1 MARQISGGTLY
12 PAAAAIAAHNET
24 HRSVVA
30 LETAKPHYD
39 GPEFDTSGIEQV
51 LTQFYPSTITTL
63 ADAINCVEKAIALWD
78 GQHTNR
84 HNSGSGLKIYSH
96 KVAGTTIGGTVGGT
110 GATLEA
116 AMLAAWGPLVIAAMQ
131 ALQDHMLNVGGTWH
145 ASADNFN
152 VIVVPSAITT
162 KTELQAACVQLR
174 AVYEAHRA
182 RSSGGAPHS
191 SADSTNTI
199 SAEPPDTS
207 DDWDKVKALLTEIAT
222 DLPAHASDS
231 GIHNAAQSITLS
243 SATYPSVVST
253 AFTRANTY
261 KSTHNSDL
269 GSTTIHHSA
278 DSSYT
283 LSSSDASTVATYVTL
298 SEEIRTDQTG
308 HFRNAPT
315 STAERG
321 I

>member
-1 MARQISGGTLY
+1 MARQISGGLLF

-24 HRSVVA
+24 HRAVVA

-39 GPEFDTSGIEQV
+39 GPEFDSAGIEQV

-78 GQHTNR
+78 AQHTNR
-84 HNSGSGLKIYSH
+84 HNGGSGLKIYAH
-96 KVAGTTIGGTVGGT
+96 KVAGTTIGGTVGPA
-110 GATLEA
+110 GAVLEA
-116 AMLAAWGPLVIAAMQ
+116 AMIAAWGPLVIAAMQ

-145 ASADNFN
+145 ATADSFN
-152 VIVVPSAITT
+152 VIVVPSSITT

-182 RSSGGAPHS
+182 RSAGGVPHS

-199 SAEPPDTS
+199 SAEPPDTA

-222 DLPAHASDS
+222 DLPAHAADS

-243 SATYPSVVST
+243 SASYPTAVST
-253 AFTRANTY
+253 AFTRANAY

>member
-1 MARQISGGTLY
+1 MARQISGGLLF

-39 GPEFDTSGIEQV
+39 GAEFDASGIEQV
-51 LTQFYPSTITTL
+51 LTQFFGSTITDL
-63 ADAINCVEKAIALWD
+63 ATAINCVEKAIALWD

-84 HNSGSGLKIYSH
+84 HNSGSGLKIYAH
-96 KVAGTTIGGTVGGT
+96 KVAGTTIGGTPGPA
-110 GATLEA
+110 GAVHEA
-116 AMLAAWGPLVIAAMQ
+116 AMIAAWGPLVIAAMQ
-131 ALQDHMLNVGGTWH
+131 ALYNHMNNVGGTWH
-145 ASADNFN
+145 GSADNFN
-152 VIVVPSAITT
+152 VIVVPSSITT

-191 SADSTNTI
+191 SADTTNTI
-199 SAEPPDTS
+199 AAEPPDTA

-222 DLPAHASDS
+222 DLPAHAADS
-231 GIHNAAQSITLS
+231 GIHNSAQVITLS
-243 SATYPSVVST
+243 SPSYPAALST

-278 DSSYT
+278 DSTYT
-283 LSSSDASTVATYVTL
+283 LSSSDATTVATYITL
-298 SEEIRTDQTG
+298 AEEIRTDQPG